1 MKNRQFLLF
10 FSLLF
15 LMGQASFAATV
26 AIDFSSGVYS
36 ARLGYVNVY
45 KEDGFTIS
53 TQSNVDSFSQ
63 VGGNYGPTL
72 AWYNHA
78 TVIDV
83 NRGGALF
90 SVNSID
96 FVVPAYA
103 GVTFASSTGGVLTV
117 GSITGTKLF
126 PTSGWSNIQSFTI
139 TTTTATNILTQLDNL
154 VVTTPVPL
162 PPALIL
168 LASGILGLAGIQR
181 RSTKTLGI

>member
-1 MKNRQFLLF
+1 MKRQQFLLF

-26 AIDFSSGVYS
+26 VIDFSSGIYS

-53 TQSNVDSFSQ
+53 TLSSADSFSQ

-103 GVTFASSTGGVLTV
+103 GMTFESSTGGVVTV
-117 GSITGTKLF
+117 GAITGTKLF
-126 PTSGWSNIQSFTI
+126 PASGWSNIQSFTI
-139 TTTTATNILTQLDNL
+139 RTTTATNILTQLDNL

-162 PPALIL
+162 PPALL
-168 LASGILGLAGIQR
+168 LLVSGILGLAGIQR
-181 RSTKTLGI
+181 RATKTLGI

>member
-1 MKNRQFLLF
+1 MKKQQFLLF

-53 TQSNVDSFSQ
+53 TQSSLDSFSQ

-72 AWYNHA
+72 AWYGYAKVINVNH
-78 TVIDV
+78 
-83 NRGGALF
+83 GGAFF

-96 FVVPAYA
+96 FANPAYA
-103 GVTFASSTGGVLTV
+103 GVTFESSAGGVFTA
-117 GSITGTKLF
+117 GAITGTKLF
-126 PTSGWSNIQSFTI
+126 PASGWSNIQSFTI
-139 TTTTATNILTQLDNL
+139 RTTTATNILTQLDNL

-162 PPALIL
+162 PPALLL

-181 RSTKTLGI
+181 QSTKTLDI